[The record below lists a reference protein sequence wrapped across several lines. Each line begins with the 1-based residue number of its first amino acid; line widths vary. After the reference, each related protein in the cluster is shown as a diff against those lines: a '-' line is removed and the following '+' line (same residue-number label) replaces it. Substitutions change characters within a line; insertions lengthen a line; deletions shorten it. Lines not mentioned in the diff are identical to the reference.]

1 MKVLPFEIPKASN
14 AAVLF
19 QVDQGSAFYGRLHRH
34 EEIQVSLIISG
45 RGDLLVA
52 ESIHAFQPG
61 DLFIIGSNTP
71 HLFRSVEEE
80 SPVHMITVFFTEDS
94 FGAGFFAKD
103 ELRKVKLLLEQASTA
118 LRFSKLPEFITAKMQ
133 SLETHLDVL
142 RITRFL
148 EILDALSLMEPEQ
161 LSSFKAGKFSAEEGE
176 RIGKVINYAMEHYQE
191 KVKLTDVAS
200 VAHMTPNAFCRYFKL
215 RTNKSFFQFLTEI
228 RMSHAQ
234 RYLLHTDKTVLEIA
248 YATGYKNISHFN
260 RQFLQHFGVSPTKFR
275 KEKGI

>member
-14 AAVLF
+14 AAVLI
-19 QVDQGSAFYGRLHRH
+19 QVDRGSSFYGRLHRH
-34 EEIQVSLIISG
+34 EEIQVSLILSG

-71 HLFRSVEEE
+71 HLFRSVEQEAE
-80 SPVHMITVFFTEDS
+80 VHMITIFFTEDS
-94 FGAGFFAKD
+94 FGSGFFSKD
-103 ELRKVKLLLEQASTA
+103 ELTKVKLLLEQASTA
-118 LRFSKLPEFITAKMQ
+118 VRFPQPPEFIIAKIQ
-133 SLETHLDVL
+133 SLESHKEVL

-161 LSSFKAGKFSAEEGE
+161 LSGFRAGKFTAEEGE
-176 RIGKVINYAMEHYQE
+176 RIGKVINYAMEHYRE
-191 KVKLTDVAS
+191 KVKLTDVAEI
-200 VAHMTPNAFCRYFKL
+200 AHMTPNAFCRYFKL
-215 RTNKSFFQFLTEI
+215 RTSKSFFTFLTEI

-234 RYLLHTDKTVLEIA
+234 RQLLHTDKTVLEIA

-275 KEKGI
+275 KDKGI